1 MAEKRFMSKL
11 TAVGEEKISQATIS
25 GSPAGFAF
33 MAVGDGGGRVPVLDP
48 TPVGLVNEVYRSAL
62 NSLTLVDKSRNI
74 IQAEIIIPSQAGGF
88 TLREAALF
96 DDAGVCLAVASI
108 PETYKPLLAEGA
120 GRHQVIRIWLAVS
133 SAASVQLNADP
144 SVIVATAAELKKAQD
159 AAQDYTDG
167 VAGTLT
173 ETLKTALADA
183 MKTAIRDVWEDD
195 NPVGTVRLFQQKIDP
210 NVKWPWSTWRYL
222 GENKTLRLGKQD
234 GSDVLTTGGADSI
247 QLGKDNLPNVQ
258 IDVAGTA
265 ADSDLGTKTTKP
277 AGRHGHPGKYAESN
291 TSIDGGGS
299 SRRSWAIDYA
309 ANEGGLIQEA
319 PEHEHDVYI
328 GPHGHVVN
336 GKTSALGNGSNI
348 DITNSFIKLM
358 GWYRTA

>member
-96 DDAGVCLAVASI
+96 DDVGACLAVASI

-210 NVKWPWSTWRYL
+210 NVKWPWSTWVYL

-258 IDVAGTA
+258 IDISGKAESV
-265 ADSDLGTKTTKP
+265 DLGTKKAAA
-277 AGRHGHPGKYAESN
+277 AGGHIHK
-291 TSIDGGGS
+291 
-299 SRRSWAIDYA
+299 
-309 ANEGGLIQEA
+309 GGLLA
-319 PEHEHDVYI
+319 PGNEYSKTPIGSNNQVDVSLRNTDAAPDHEHDVYI
-328 GPHGHVVN
+328 GPHEHIIN
-336 GKTSALGNGSNI
+336 GKTSALGNGSSI